1 MTIQADQQRIIQLT
15 SDYSPAF
22 LPQLPLSFGDYLSL
36 LWRID
41 RSASRPERVE
51 YYRDCAAAL
60 ARGLGIAN
68 RSVVRMV
75 ARSPAGEIYENL
87 RKMPYQGTG
96 RLVDAAD
103 RRDAIT
109 QLVDLRHHILEMGA
123 YRDQWTLGWPGS
135 RLADEELRER
145 VFAVLFTAFDGQFSH
160 FSRLLLVIDIV
171 LQELILQERY
181 QNDIS
186 LVRLVHD
193 YGYPDPDSDAV
204 RMIFE

>member
-1 MTIQADQQRIIQLT
+1 MQADQQRILQLI
-15 SDYSPAF
+15 SDYSPTAP
-22 LPQLPLSFGDYLSL
+22 PQLPLSFGDYLSL

-41 RSASRPERVE
+41 RSAANPEFVE
-51 YYRDCAAAL
+51 YYRACAAAL

-75 ARSPAGEIYENL
+75 ARSAAGEIYANL
-87 RKMPYQGTG
+87 TRMPYQGTG

-103 RRDAIT
+103 RRDAIG
-109 QLVDLRHHILEMGA
+109 QLIDLRRHILEMGA
-123 YRDQWTLGWPGS
+123 YRDLWTVGWPGS

-160 FSRLLLVIDIV
+160 FSRLLLVVDIV
-171 LQELILQERY
+171 LQELILMERY

-193 YGYPDPDSDAV
+193 YDYPDPDSTEV
-204 RMIFE
+204 RAIFE